1 MNKKNNSYIYIM
13 LYWILNAILWSI
25 AWIAYKRALEF
36 TDGILSSKLYQLIW
50 AIVTLSLGLFGYFF
64 LDFEIIWWG
73 IAGLL
78 FLSAIFWIF
87 SEVFEQYA
95 YKKEKLST
103 LLPYWES
110 ETVFTV
116 VFGFLL
122 FTDSSLNAFLFTL
135 AAWAILIIWS
145 IDFKKI
151 SFNKYC
157 GALIFSAL
165 LSSIKILIYWYILLE
180 LTAYNAFLYNTFMVF
195 IILLIVNIL
204 TKDISSIKKMSPK
217 MWKYIAIENILRFV
231 YWVVSLFLIQELGI
245 VQAVLIGML
254 YMVFSMITAFL
265 FLKEIP
271 SRKELVIVIL
281 VWACISWGVYF
292 W

>member
-1 MNKKNNSYIYIM
+1 M

-25 AWIAYKRALEF
+25 AGIVYKRALEL
-36 TDGILSSKLYQLIW
+36 TDGILSSKLYQLIGA
-50 AIVTLSLGLFGYFF
+50 AITLTLWVCGYFF
-64 LDFEIIWWG
+64 LEFQYIQWG
-73 IAGLL
+73 IIGLL
-78 FLSAIFWIF
+78 LLSAIFWIF

-116 VFGFLL
+116 IFGCLL
-122 FTDSSLNAFLFTL
+122 FTGSNLNSFLFTL
-135 AAWAILIIWS
+135 GAWFILILWS
-145 IDFKKI
+145 IDFKKFT
-151 SFNKYC
+151 FNKYC
-157 GALIFSAL
+157 WALVFSAL
-165 LSSIKILIYWYILLE
+165 LASIKILIYWYILLE
-180 LTAYNAFLYNTFMVF
+180 LTAYNAFLYNTFMIF
-195 IILLIVNIL
+195 IILLIINII
-204 TKDISSIKKMSPK
+204 TKDIKNVKKLSPK
-217 MWKYIAIENILRFV
+217 MWKFIIIENILRFV
-231 YWVVSLFLIQELGI
+231 YWVISLFLIQELWI

-271 SRKELVIVIL
+271 SKKEIFIVIL
-281 VWACISWGVYF
+281 VCACISGWVYF

>member
-1 MNKKNNSYIYIM
+1 M

-25 AWIAYKRALEF
+25 AWIVYKRALEL

-50 AIVTLSLGLFGYFF
+50 AVATLSLGLFGYFF

-103 LLPYWES
+103 LLPYWEF

-122 FTDSSLNAFLFTL
+122 FTDSSLNSFLFTL
-135 AAWAILIIWS
+135 AAGAILIAWS
-145 IDFKKI
+145 IDFKKL

-157 GALIFSAL
+157 WALMFSAFL
-165 LSSIKILIYWYILLE
+165 ASIKILIFWYILLE

-195 IILLIVNIL
+195 IILLVTNIL
-204 TKDISSIKKMSPK
+204 TKDISSIKKLSPK
-217 MWKYIAIENILRFV
+217 MTSLLVIENILRLIV
-231 YWVVSLFLIQELGI
+231 WIVSLFLIQKLWI
-245 VQAVLIGML
+245 IQAVLIWML
-254 YMVFSMITAFL
+254 YMVFSMIAAFL

-271 SRKELVIVIL
+271 SKKELIIVTL
-281 VWACISWGVYF
+281 VWVCISWGVYF

>member
-1 MNKKNNSYIYIM
+1 M
-13 LYWILNAILWSI
+13 LYWILNAILWSF
-25 AWIAYKRALEF
+25 AWIIYKKSLEF

-50 AIVTLSLGLFGYFF
+50 AIITLWLWVFWYFF
-64 LDFEIIWWG
+64 LNFERIGFLIGW
-73 IAGLL
+73 LL
-78 FLSAIFWIF
+78 ILTAIFGIL
-87 SEVFEQYA
+87 SEWFEQYA
-95 YKKEKLST
+95 YKNEKLST

-122 FTDSSLNAFLFTL
+122 FTDSSLNSFLFTL
-135 AAWAILIIWS
+135 LAWWVLIIWS
-145 IDFKKI
+145 LDFKKF

-157 GALIFSAL
+157 GALIFAAFLASV
-165 LSSIKILIYWYILLE
+165 KILFYWYILLE
-180 LTAYNAFLYNTFMVF
+180 ISAYNAFLYKN
-195 IILLIVNIL
+195 IIIFALLLFLNIL
-204 TKDISSIKKMSPK
+204 TKDIWNIKKISPK
-217 MWKYIAIENILRFV
+217 MTKFILAENLLRFI
-231 YWVVSLFLIQELGI
+231 YWVISLFLIQELWI

-271 SRKELVIVIL
+271 TKKEISIVIL
-281 VWACISWGVYF
+281 VCACISGGVYF

>member
-1 MNKKNNSYIYIM
+1 M

-25 AWIAYKRALEF
+25 AGIIYKKSLEF
-36 TDGILSSKLYQLIW
+36 TDGILSSKLYQLIG
-50 AIVTLSLGLFGYFF
+50 ATITLSLWALGYFF
-64 LDFEIIWWG
+64 LDFEIIWWW

-78 FLSAIFWIF
+78 FLSAVFWIF
-87 SEVFEQYA
+87 AEVFEQYA

-110 ETVFTV
+110 ETIFTV
-116 VFGFLL
+116 VFWFLL
-122 FTDSSLNAFLFTL
+122 FTDSSLNSFLFTL
-135 AAWAILIIWS
+135 AAWIILIIWS
-145 IDFKKI
+145 INLKKL

-157 GALIFSAL
+157 WALIISAL

-180 LTAYNAFLYNTFMVF
+180 LTAYNAFLYNTFMAF

-204 TKDISSIKKMSPK
+204 TKDISSIKKISPK
-217 MWKYIAIENILRFV
+217 MWKFIAIENILWFI
-231 YWVVSLFLIQELGI
+231 YWVISLFLIQELWI

-254 YMVFSMITAFL
+254 YMVFSMITAFF

-271 SRKELVIVIL
+271 TKKEISIVIL
-281 VWACISWGVYF
+281 VCACISGWVYF